1 MERNDSILGGA
12 LLLTAA
18 NLLLRL
24 ISIAFQVFLSVRI
37 GAAGLGLMQLIST
50 IGVFAMLAGTA
61 GVRVTAMYL
70 AAEEFGHRRLS
81 GVRAAMRACLQYGIL
96 VSAVSGAAL
105 FFLSD
110 FFAQAWLRDL
120 RAGPSLRVMGL
131 LLPFSC
137 LCGIMTGY
145 YTACSRIR
153 QLVGIEIAERLVS
166 VGLTIALLYLWA
178 GDDLARACCAITF
191 GSSAGC
197 IFDFTLLYLRYRR
210 DMRQVPRE
218 HIPMRKRLLRLSVPL
233 ALNDAL
239 RAGLN
244 TAEQLL
250 IPIGLARYGGSTEEA
265 MAGYGTIHGMVFP
278 ILMFPAAILYSVSD
292 LLVPELSRCRA
303 MGRGLR
309 VRDLSGKCIR
319 MTILFAAAVAGFFFV
334 CAEELGQCVYHSAD
348 AGRYLRIFA
357 PMVLMLYLD
366 AIVDGMLKG
375 LAE

>member
-81 GVRAAMRACLQYGIL
+81 GVRAAMRACLQYGIF

-110 FFAQAWLRDL
+110 FFAMEWLRDL

-166 VGLTIALLYLWA
+166 VGLTVTLLYLWA

-210 DMRQVPRE
+210 DMRRVPRE
-218 HIPMRKRLLRLSVPL
+218 RIPMRKRLLRLSVPL

-239 RAGLN
+239 RDFG
-244 TAEQLL
+244 
-250 IPIGLARYGGSTEEA
+250 
-265 MAGYGTIHGMVFP
+265 V
-278 ILMFPAAILYSVSD
+278 SV
-292 LLVPELSRCRA
+292 
-303 MGRGLR
+303 
-309 VRDLSGKCIR
+309 
-319 MTILFAAAVAGFFFV
+319 
-334 CAEELGQCVYHSAD
+334 
-348 AGRYLRIFA
+348 
-357 PMVLMLYLD
+357 
-366 AIVDGMLKG
+366 
-375 LAE
+375 